1 MREGLRYGLMMT
13 AAFAAVFSAYASS
26 PEETIDSIHN
36 RLTLQEV
43 EVVGER
49 GAAGVQALP
58 LDGEIRVRDLV
69 SLPVQTVAD
78 IIKYCAGVDVR
89 TRGASGAQ
97 ADISMRGGTFDQ
109 VRILLNGIDI
119 TDAQT
124 GHYSMNLPLSADLIT
139 GIIVQDN
146 TINILTRAPFM
157 REKGTS
163 LRFTTGMN
171 GLVNPAVSTRHS
183 WGDVYLHTSVEY
195 NRSDG
200 YYAPN
205 PSKKEQV
212 ALDNSD
218 LHLANIY
225 VQTGYKGL
233 DVQLGAQYKDAGA
246 GMFYG
251 FGSQDQFD
259 ATRTGFAAARYK
271 HHWNDAWQLE
281 ANASYRA
288 NYDHY
293 EWHRGQPLG
302 SNTHLSQI
310 AGALLKGSYSYN
322 LGETALGV
330 EMRNENLH
338 SSNMGDHNRLNV
350 NYFAE
355 QHFRW
360 NDIHAN
366 LDVHGNFNTMFGH
379 DVAGKAKIGY
389 ALRHWDVYL
398 KGLRSFRLPTFTD
411 LYYDAGNQLGNP
423 NLQPEK
429 AWTLA
434 LEGGYS
440 SPAGDTNGPLTV
452 RAEAFYRWGWNI
464 IDWVYTPTDLK
475 RPYHAENQARV
486 NAAGTEL
493 SARYELKGSVFL
505 RKAEVSYA
513 YTWLDLDVDRSGSR
527 YLDYLSHKL
536 VARVEHYLCHLPH
549 SELCAAWSLTW
560 QKREGQFNTA
570 EGNVAS
576 FKPVLLLDGQIFWEY
591 SGIKVAAECTNMTNR
606 HYYDYGGVL
615 QPGAWAKLTISA
627 NLASLARSLK

>member
-1 MREGLRYGLMMT
+1 MMKVLQYRLTMMT
-13 AAFAAVFSAYASS
+13 AVLAAVFSAYAYAS
-26 PEETIDSIHN
+26 PNSDFLDSIHN
-36 RLTLQEV
+36 QLTLQEV
-43 EVVGER
+43 EVLGER
-49 GAAGVQALP
+49 SDAGMFPFV
-58 LDGEIRVRDLV
+58 DSEIRIQDLP
-69 SLPVQTVAD
+69 SLPVQTMAD
-78 IIKYCAGVDVR
+78 IIKYSARVDVR
-89 TRGASGAQ
+89 ARGTAGAQ
-97 ADISMRGGTFDQ
+97 ADVSMRGGTFDQ

-124 GHYSMNLPLSADLIT
+124 GHYSLNVPVPVDLIDR
-139 GIIVQDN
+139 IVVQGN
-146 TINILTRAPFM
+146 TINIITLNSPSV
-157 REKGTS
+157 EKGLFS

-171 GLVNPAVSTRHS
+171 GLLNPAVATRHK
-183 WGDVYLHTSVEY
+183 WNDVYLNASAEY

-225 VQTGYKGL
+225 LQTGYKGL

-259 ATRTGFAAARYK
+259 ATRTGFAAARYMHRWK
-271 HHWNDAWQLE
+271 AWQLE
-281 ANASYRA
+281 ANTSYRA

-302 SNTHLSQI
+302 SNTHFSQI
-310 AGALLKGSYSYN
+310 TGALMKGSYTYR
-322 LGETALGV
+322 LGQTSLGV

-355 QHFRW
+355 QNFNW
-360 NDIHAN
+360 NGLHAH
-366 LDVHGNFNTMFGH
+366 LDVHGNYNTMFGH
-379 DVAGKAKIGY
+379 DLAGKAKIGY
-389 ALRHWDVYL
+389 VTRPYEVFMKAN
-398 KGLRSFRLPTFTD
+398 RSFRLPTFTD

-423 NLQPEK
+423 DLKPEK

-434 LEGGYS
+434 LGGEFRS
-440 SPAGDTNGPLTV
+440 HAADTHGPLTV
-452 RAEAFYRWGWNI
+452 HAEAFYRWGWNI

-486 NAAGTEL
+486 NAAGTEIF
-493 SARYELKGSVFL
+493 ARYQFDGMYLRTTEL
-505 RKAEVSYA
+505 SYA

-536 VARVEHYLCHLPH
+536 VARIEHSIWRFPH
-549 SELCAAWSLTW
+549 SELCASWSLTW

-570 EGNVAS
+570 KGDVAN
-576 FKPVLLLDGQIFWEY
+576 FRPVLLLDGQVFWEHRY
-591 SGIKVAAECTNMTNR
+591 VKVAVECTNLTNR

-615 QPGAWAKLTISA
+615 QPGAWAKMTVT
-627 NLASLARSLK
+627 ARIR